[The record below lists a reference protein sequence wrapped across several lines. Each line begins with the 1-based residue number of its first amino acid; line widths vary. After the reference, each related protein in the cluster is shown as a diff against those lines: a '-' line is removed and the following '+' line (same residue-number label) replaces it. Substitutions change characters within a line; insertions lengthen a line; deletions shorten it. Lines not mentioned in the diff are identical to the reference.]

1 MINKATLIGNLGKE
15 PEVRRL
21 ENGTAVASFSV
32 ATTESYK
39 KENGE
44 WENLTEWH
52 NIVVWRGG
60 AEYCEKHLKKG
71 SMVFVDGK
79 ITHRK
84 YTDTNGIERY
94 TTEIVA
100 NTCRL
105 LEKKESN
112 GQQTQSATPSVQT
125 PVNDVFDSHIS
136 VISAGQKYRDREGVV
151 LTIVSTTLNEI
162 EFQSTKAA
170 GVHIITIEN
179 WLKSIAP
186 KYTLQEDNGVSDL
199 PF

>member
-1 MINKATLIGNLGKE
+1 MVNKATLIGNLGKD
-15 PEVRRL
+15 PEIRRL

-39 KENGE
+39 DTSGE
-44 WENLTEWH
+44 WKNLTEWH

-60 AEYCEKHLKKG
+60 AEYCEKYLKKG
-71 SMVFVDGK
+71 SMVYIEGK
-79 ITHRK
+79 ITTRK

-125 PVNDVFDSHIS
+125 PVNDVFDSPIS
-136 VISAGQKYRDREGVV
+136 VISAGQKYRDREGTV
-151 LTIVSTTLNEI
+151 LTIVSTTLDEI
-162 EFQSTKAA
+162 EFQSTKVS
-170 GVHIITIEN
+170 GLHKISVES
-179 WLKSIAP
+179 WSKSIAP
-186 KYTLQEDNGVSDL
+186 KYTLQENDDNGGL